1 MYVMHSLRASLP
13 ERCDQIDGG
22 CGRMNKTFSLMFTGV
37 GGQGSLL
44 IAELTSLA
52 AVNAG
57 YDTKQTEVHGVSQRG
72 GSVETHVRFGDKVH
86 SPIVTP
92 GEADAVIAL
101 EKLEALRFAHYLD
114 AKNGTILLNDY
125 ELIPGSVANAEKVYP
140 HETIDYL
147 TAKGLRVITL
157 PASKTARELG
167 DGRMANVV
175 LLGALSTLLPISEG
189 AWEKTLKFRIPAKY
203 LEGNLHA
210 FASGKKAMSERMK
223 AEG

>member
-72 GSVETHVRFGDKVH
+72 GSVETHVRFGEKVH

-92 GEADAVIAL
+92 GEADAVIGL
-101 EKLEALRFAHYLD
+101 EKLEALRFAHYVD
-114 AKNGTILLNDY
+114 AKAGTILVNDY
-125 ELIPGSVANAEKVYP
+125 ELIPGSVTNAEKIYP
-140 HETIDYL
+140 HETIDFL
-147 TAKGLRVITL
+147 KSNGLRVIAL

-175 LLGALSTLLPISEG
+175 LLGALSSLLPISQEI
-189 AWEKTLKFRIPAKY
+189 WERTLRLRIPARF
-203 LEGNLHA
+203 LEGNL
-210 FASGKKAMSERMK
+210 KAYQAGRE
-223 AEG
+223 